1 MKLKKLVKKI
11 LKEKKGMG
19 GGTLYGPRKEG
30 TAHLYSGCMLSNS
43 TAGFDYDGPSNM
55 APWAYGNLFSTGV
68 ITQYNGPGH
77 SSGQQGYLSEF
88 EDLEVLEGMDLAAGI
103 INNNNIIHDM
113 WGLTSP
119 GQIVK
124 FHVSPIFVNMAN
136 PISNAPNYGTIN
148 RGVCMKYEGPV
159 GVGFNTLD
167 NYNPSSG
174 FSGTLSEYPIN
185 TYPHFST
192 LDVVVGTFSSCEEC
206 EQFANGGLPLID
218 ETGPIYFDPDAC
230 NYNIGNA
237 PCYFP
242 GTTCVHQMIP
252 GEYVNGS
259 YVEPYPVYGTYE
271 GGGGS
276 CECIP
281 NDTQDL
287 PTNDDSDKDPQV
299 SRMQDLANIK
309 PKNLKK
315 L

>member
-11 LKEKKGMG
+11 LKEKKGKG

-30 TAHLYSGCMLSNS
+30 TAHRYSGCMLSNS
-43 TAGFDYDGPSNM
+43 TAGFNYDGFAGNTV
-55 APWAYGNLFSTGV
+55 PWSYGNSFSTGI
-68 ITQYNGPGH
+68 ITQYYGSGH

-88 EDLEVLEGMDLAAGI
+88 EDLQNLEGIDLTAGI

-119 GQIVK
+119 GQVVK
-124 FHVSPIFVNMAN
+124 FHTSPIFVNLAN

-167 NYNPSSG
+167 GNPLLGSISD
-174 FSGTLSEYPIN
+174 YPIHA
-185 TYPHFST
+185 YPHFST
-192 LDVVVGTFSSCEEC
+192 LDVVEGTFSSCEEC
-206 EQFANGGLPLID
+206 EQFANGGLPVSD
-218 ETGPIYFDPDAC
+218 YYGSTGPICLDPDAC

-242 GTTCVHQMIP
+242 GETCVHQIIP

-259 YVEPYPVYGTYE
+259 YVEPSEVYGTYE

-309 PKNLKK
+309 PKK
-315 L
+315 